1 LEAVVDLY
9 FALVQPW
16 IPVLH
21 ERRFHQ
27 RLKDPDE
34 RENFEVVLHAMVFAL
49 LKHVDPSL
57 LKNVHDVDAV
67 CERSRKIVLLT
78 AMNDLHVENLQ
89 ALTILC
95 FEEVSPHIR
104 IEARPC

>member
-1 LEAVVDLY
+1 MEAVVDLY

-16 IPVLH
+16 VPVLH

-34 RENFEVVLHAMVFAL
+34 RENLEVVLHAMVFAL
-49 LKHVDPSL
+49 LKHVNPSL
-57 LKNVHDVDAV
+57 LKGVHDVESV

-78 AMNDLHVENLQ
+78 AMDDLHVENLQ

-95 FEEVSPHIR
+95 FEEVSRIYR
-104 IEARPC
+104 IETPLC